1 MARRKKEMSDKEAL
15 ELLGNIFVVWPLKAI
30 EYSAECL
37 VKFGNWISRK
47 AAQHDEKKKQK
58 ENKIV
63 YNELEDW
70 QKKKVDKGNYDETS
84 FEEEELEDDD
94 YYSEDDK

>member
-1 MARRKKEMSDKEAL
+1 MSKKTKADKESE
-15 ELLGNIFVVWPLKAI
+15 ELLVNIFVVWPLKAI
-30 EYSAECL
+30 EVFANGILSI
-37 VKFGNWISRK
+37 GGWITRK
-47 AAQHDEKKKQK
+47 AAQHDEKKEEK
-58 ENKIV
+58 ENNIV

-70 QKKKVDKGNYDETS
+70 QKKEVDNGNYDETS